1 MPGRGAGGAAARS
14 VSVLPPG
21 GIEKVRACCDFPK
34 VVIGRGGK
42 AVQAPAM
49 LKFLIPI
56 ALMLTNAVSQAGG
69 EFRHV
74 VMFKFKDTA
83 TPAQVEAVEKAFAE
97 LPSKID
103 TITAYEWGTSESV
116 EGKNDGLTH
125 CFFVTFKDKAGL
137 ETYIPHPAHVAFK
150 EILIPILDKALVF
163 DYTAK

>member
-1 MPGRGAGGAAARS
+1 MIKSAIAAILMS
-14 VSVLPPG
+14 SS
-21 GIEKVRACCDFPK
+21 
-34 VVIGRGGK
+34 
-42 AVQAPAM
+42 
-49 LKFLIPI
+49 
-56 ALMLTNAVSQAGG
+56 ALSQAGG

-74 VMFKFKDTA
+74 VMFKFKDSA
-83 TPAQVEAVEKAFAE
+83 TPAQVEAVEKAFGE

>member
-1 MPGRGAGGAAARS
+1 MIKSA
-14 VSVLPPG
+14 
-21 GIEKVRACCDFPK
+21 
-34 VVIGRGGK
+34 
-42 AVQAPAM
+42 
-49 LKFLIPI
+49 I
-56 ALMLTNAVSQAGG
+56 ATLLMLTSAVSQAGG

-74 VMFKFKDTA
+74 VMFKFKDSA

-103 TITAYEWGTSESV
+103 TITGFEWGTSESV